1 MNSAGSPS
9 QMCAKRSAA
18 LSSSPVATAVHAR
31 REGVA
36 TIVGLFVA
44 VGLGLTVAGYSSSI
58 VIALGAGTVLLIIF
72 IQARRIR
79 METWQVITLICL
91 TGYVVL
97 NYGFENLSV
106 PLGPLRVLPVGELLM
121 VAALIVAASSCK
133 GSLLREALKS
143 PPILCILALLLL
155 TVFHLVVD
163 VPDHGLY
170 ALRDSTFAFEALFLL
185 LGILWTAQERNI
197 ALLAKWLMFL
207 FIVTA
212 IYSYTFP
219 WAERLQAWSLIS
231 GPFHSVPLV
240 GNYQTVAIYLLS
252 GALFCIWVAPSLV
265 SWPHWVLR
273 ALAIIQLAGLG
284 ILQSRAMYTG
294 IALIFVILFL
304 LRQRKRISQFL
315 STLAWAF
322 GLLVVTILVLSAIG
336 WKVQGRLGP
345 MNLSSLTR
353 EVESIWPS
361 SAESAELGHES
372 DRRAW
377 YGEVW
382 NKVGP
387 SPSRLVAGVG
397 FGDPLIDFLS
407 DTGQPIRQ
415 PHNSSLNVLGRLG
428 FLGLSIW
435 LLFLSLVVRRL
446 WNAAHEARM
455 IAGVSCPLHLWLLAF
470 AVLGLLDSLVQ
481 PYFEFSHSSVPF
493 FFLVGVALGTDLR
506 ESAERAPLALSRV
519 NFSLRAAERDHL
531 RTFPW

>member
-1 MNSAGSPS
+1 MR
-9 QMCAKRSAA
+9 AKTSAA
-18 LSSSPVATAVHAR
+18 LSSPPVVPAVR
-31 REGVA
+31 TTRKGVS
-36 TIVGLFVA
+36 TIVGPLLA

-79 METWQVITLICL
+79 MESWQAVTLICL

-97 NYGFENLSV
+97 NYGFENLSI
-106 PLGPLRVLPVGELLM
+106 PLGPLRLLPVGELLM
-121 VAALIVAASSCK
+121 VAALIVAVRSCE
-133 GSLLREALKS
+133 GPLLREALQS
-143 PPILCILALLLL
+143 PPILCVLALLLL
-155 TVFHLVVD
+155 SVLHLAVD
-163 VPDHGLY
+163 IPDHGLY

-185 LGILWTAQERNI
+185 LGILFTARERDI

-207 FIVTA
+207 FVVTA
-212 IYSYTFP
+212 MYSYTFP
-219 WAERLQAWSLIS
+219 WAERLQTWPLIS
-231 GPFHSVPLV
+231 GPFHAVPLL
-240 GNYQTVAIYLLS
+240 GNYQTIAVYLLS

-265 SWPHWVLR
+265 DWPSWVLR
-273 ALAIIQLAGLG
+273 ALAIVQLAGLG
-284 ILQSRAMYTG
+284 ILQSRAMYAG
-294 IALIFVILFL
+294 IALILVLLFL
-304 LRQRKRISQFL
+304 LRQRKRIAQFL

-322 GLLVVTILVLSAIG
+322 GALVLTILALSTIG

-345 MNLSSLTR
+345 MNLSSLAK
-353 EVESIWPS
+353 EVQSIWPS

-382 NKVGP
+382 NKVRP
-387 SPSRLVAGVG
+387 SHLAVGVG
-397 FGDPLIDFLS
+397 FGEPLIDFLS

-415 PHNSSLNVLGRLG
+415 PHNSSLNVFGRLG

-435 LLFLSLVVRRL
+435 LLFLFIVMRRL
-446 WNAAHEARM
+446 WNAAHEART

-481 PYFEFSHSSVPF
+481 PYFEFSHSAVPF
-493 FFLVGVALGTDLR
+493 FFLVGVALGTDLQ
-506 ESAERAPLALSRV
+506 ESAERATLALSRA
-519 NFSLRAAERDHL
+519 NFSLRATESDRL